1 MKLKL
6 FSLLAL
12 CMSLFTN
19 LHAQP
24 PDTYGHDIPVQLRR
38 LIPLLLSVATSH
50 WKEEVIPLF
59 PNDSLSIHI
68 DNDS

>member
-24 PDTYGHDIPVQLRR
+24 PDTIFLYKGTTTDYKIAQIDSFAFVRCNFALEGGSNPPV
-38 LIPLLLSVATSH
+38 P
-50 WKEEVIPLF
+50 K
-59 PNDSLSIHI
+59 
-68 DNDS
+68 

>member
-24 PDTYGHDIPVQLRR
+24 PDTYGHDIPVQRNNNR
-38 LIPLLLSVATSH
+38 PLIPQHYYKIFFLST
-50 WKEEVIPLF
+50 
-59 PNDSLSIHI
+59 
-68 DNDS
+68 